1 MLIYRL
7 LSTAQPRLS
16 FVSHVWADPGV
27 PFSIG
32 PCQWLTCFFDVQREP
47 GYGVRCLPPLVT
59 NYHLRVQFDS
69 MRVRGGFSYEDIGSS
84 LTLEEAG
91 LVCIPRAV
99 ESFAHGN
106 PRRVMLDFYS
116 LEAIERSLGL

>member
-16 FVSHVWADPGV
+16 FISHVWAEPGV
-27 PFSIG
+27 PFSVG
-32 PCQWLTCFFDVQREP
+32 PSQWLTCFFDVQREQRH
-47 GYGVRCLPPLVT
+47 GLHCLPALVT
-59 NYHLRVQFDS
+59 GYSLRVRYDS
-69 MRVRGGFSYEDIGSS
+69 PIAWNSFSYEDIGSS
-84 LTLEEAG
+84 LTLETAG